1 MLWAVVIARR
11 CFPLPFQ
18 TGNPFRR
25 CAPQQCG
32 MFSRI
37 LARSRKFGHG
47 AASPTRYNRGRYS
60 YFQRFFPQKAKRS
73 KFQEKPHLEGAE
85 FTKSSQLVVKT
96 AAEILC
102 HCSYALSAEE
112 KQVGRVNRTKTIRV
126 FWSDGSC
133 IEQFPPEFMLPKT
146 TTIVGY
152 SWDILKLED
161 FKRKLK

>member
-1 MLWAVVIARR
+1 MKLHFFKYAMSCCYSQTLFPSAIPDRQPVSALCPAAVRYVLSYLGTLSQIRSWR
-11 CFPLPFQ
+11 CFSD
-18 TGNPFRR
+18 
-25 CAPQQCG
+25 AVQQRTLFI
-32 MFSRI
+32 FSEV
-37 LARSRKFGHG
+37 
-47 AASPTRYNRGRYS
+47 
-60 YFQRFFPQKAKRS
+60 FPQKAKRS

-152 SWDILKLED
+152 S
-161 FKRKLK
+161 